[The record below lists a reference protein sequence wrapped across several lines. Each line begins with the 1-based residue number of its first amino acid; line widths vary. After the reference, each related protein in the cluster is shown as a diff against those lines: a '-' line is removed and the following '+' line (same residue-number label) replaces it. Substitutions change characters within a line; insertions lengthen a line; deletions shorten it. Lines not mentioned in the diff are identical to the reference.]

1 MTDEERE
8 KKQIEKNAKSFIANH
23 FGNASWTKQKVAE
36 QVYLLIV
43 RDGIIY

>member
-8 KKQIEKNAKSFIANH
+8 KKQIERNAKSFVASH
-23 FGNASWTKQKVAE
+23 FGNASWSKQRTAE
-36 QVYLLIV
+36 EVYLLIV

>member
-1 MTDEERE
+1 MIDEERE
-8 KKQIEKNAKSFIANH
+8 RKQIEKNAKSFVANH
-23 FGNASWTKQKVAE
+23 FGNKSWTSQKVAE